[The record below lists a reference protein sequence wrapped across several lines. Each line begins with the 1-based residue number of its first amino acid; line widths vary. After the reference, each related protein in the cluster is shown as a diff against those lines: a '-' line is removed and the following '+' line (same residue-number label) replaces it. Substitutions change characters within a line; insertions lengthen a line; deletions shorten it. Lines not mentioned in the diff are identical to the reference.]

1 MTIPLYRNS
10 YEKWLDRQQD
20 IAAIN
25 SLEPTHA
32 VTFNTYLM
40 LTCGKTLQLVREF
53 ERRMNR
59 QIYGT
64 QSKQKTHR
72 LNWIHNFELK
82 SGNAHMHSVVKLS
95 DSEAIIFNTH
105 ARHIWH
111 KVVKQGTQGT
121 QGTKAKLWLDDYSA
135 GVAVYITKG
144 GAMVG
149 TTA

>member
-1 MTIPLYRNS
+1 MIYKTDK
-10 YEKWLDRQQD
+10 EKWQDRQSN
-20 IAAIN
+20 IALIN
-25 SLEPTHA
+25 SLQPTHA

-40 LTCGKTLQLVREF
+40 LTYNETLKLVHEF

-82 SGNAHMHSVVKLS
+82 SGNAHMHSVVQLS
-95 DSEAIIFNTH
+95 ASQADDFHKH
-105 ARHIWH
+105 ARHIWY
-111 KVVKQGTQGT
+111 QIIRTGT
-121 QGTKAKLWLDDYSA
+121 QGTKAQLWIDDYSA
-135 GVAVYITKG
+135 GVAVYITKD
-144 GAMVG
+144 GAMVA